1 MHSIVRGK
9 PTRIVLVLA
18 SIVILIVLGSSVVN
32 LALNPCSFLNQNVS
46 VSEDAYK
53 TSPVPLLEQTTEN
66 SMAERGL
73 NNENST
79 VDEQVTVQNGTLKG
93 NDRINPPSSENPV
106 DTRTGGLSNETVQSA
121 IVPIPDGRIF
131 YQGELPYGY
140 LPTVNP
146 KGDTSI
152 PLIPI
157 DFEG

>member
-1 MHSIVRGK
+1 M
-9 PTRIVLVLA
+9 
-18 SIVILIVLGSSVVN
+18 N
-32 LALNPCSFLNQNVS
+32 LAGDPCSFLSQNLS
-46 VSEDAYK
+46 VSKDADK

-73 NNENST
+73 NNGNST
-79 VDEQVTVQNGTLKG
+79 FDEQVTAQDETLKG
-93 NDRINPPSSENPV
+93 DDCINPPSSENAV
-106 DTRTGGLSNETVQSA
+106 DNITGGLSNETVQSA

-131 YQGELPYGY
+131 YQGELPFGY

-146 KGDTSI
+146 KEDTSI

>member
-9 PTRIVLVLA
+9 PTRILLVLA
-18 SIVILIVLGSSVVN
+18 SIVILIVLGSGVVN
-32 LALNPCSFLNQNVS
+32 LAGNPCSFINQNVS

-73 NNENST
+73 NNENSV

-93 NDRINPPSSENPV
+93 EDSINSPSSENPV
-106 DTRTGGLSNETVQSA
+106 DSRTGGLLNETVQSA

-131 YQGELPYGY
+131 YQGDLPYGY

-146 KGDTSI
+146 KEDTSI

-157 DFEG
+157 DFER

>member
-1 MHSIVRGK
+1 MIV
-9 PTRIVLVLA
+9 VLLA
-18 SIVILIVLGSSVVN
+18 IFSSVAN
-32 LALNPCSFLNQNVS
+32 LAGNPCSFINQNVS
-46 VSEDAYK
+46 VPKDADK

-79 VDEQVTVQNGTLKG
+79 VDEHVTAQNGTLKG

-146 KGDTSI
+146 KEDTSI